1 MSKKIKK
8 ANAFKGFIP
17 TKTEDKIAALKAAYM
32 DFVDRNFLA
41 RCHFVQPYY
50 DKNLKAIVRVVND
63 FNPPPAFAESLRF
76 PPIAVNLDFRC
87 VRAFVMSNRQHVE
100 FNELFCDEP
109 LAVFY
114 DDLLRLDL
122 LDEFK
127 NYRATVY
134 SAVFD
139 EWSQEHREAIAA
151 IDFNDLCME
160 STET

>member
-1 MSKKIKK
+1 MAKKFKK
-8 ANAFKGFIP
+8 ATTKGIIP
-17 TKTEDKIAALKAAYM
+17 TKVEDKIAALKAAYM

-50 DKNLKAIVRVVND
+50 DKNMKAIVRVVND
-63 FNPPPAFAESLRF
+63 MNPPPAFAESLRF
-76 PPIAVNLDFRC
+76 PLIAVNLDFRC

-134 SAVFD
+134 SAIFD
-139 EWSQEHREAIAA
+139 DWAEENRDAIAA
-151 IDFNDLCME
+151 IDFNDLCL
-160 STET
+160 ETTAT

>member
-1 MSKKIKK
+1 MAKKYKK
-8 ANAFKGFIP
+8 ATNKGIIP
-17 TKTEDKIAALKAAYM
+17 TKTEDKIAALKATYM

-63 FNPPPAFAESLRF
+63 MNPPPAFAESLRF

-87 VRAFVMSNRQHVE
+87 VRAFVINNRPHVE
-100 FNELFCDEP
+100 FNELFCEEP

-127 NYRATVY
+127 AYRAAVY
-134 SAVFD
+134 GAVFD
-139 EWSQEHREAIAA
+139 DWAQENSKTIAA
-151 IDFNDLCME
+151 IDFNDLCL
-160 STET
+160 ETTAT

>member
-1 MSKKIKK
+1 MTKKFKK
-8 ANAFKGFIP
+8 SVKGIIP
-17 TKTEDKIAALKAAYM
+17 TKTEDKIAALKAVYM

-50 DKNLKAIVRVVND
+50 DKNMKAIVRVVND
-63 FNPPPAFAESLRF
+63 MNPPPAFAESLRF

-151 IDFNDLCME
+151 IDFNDLCLE
-160 STET
+160 STST